1 MKTVKPR
8 KQRRLVAVAAEKE
21 RQKFMGATLS
31 EKLREKYG
39 VRSIPVRKDDTVKI
53 LRGDFAGIEGKVI
66 ETDHRKQRVTVEGV
80 TREKVSGE
88 QKRVPVHVSKVMI
101 TNLNLNDSW
110 RSEKLE
116 RKTEEAKSEEPKET
130 A

>member
-1 MKTVKPR
+1 MTTKPS
-8 KQRRLVAVAAEKE
+8 KQRRQAALATEKDLQ
-21 RQKFMGATLS
+21 RQMRGNLS

-39 VRSIPVRKDDTVKI
+39 IRSVSVRKGDTVKI

-66 ETDHRKQRVTVEGV
+66 ETHRRSQRVTVEGV

-88 QKRVPVHVSKVMI
+88 QTRVPVHVSKI
-101 TNLNLNDSW
+101 TVTSLDMSDRW

-116 RKTEEAKSEEPKET
+116 KKPEEPKET

>member
-1 MKTVKPR
+1 MTTKPS
-8 KQRRLVAVAAEKE
+8 KQRRQAALATEKDLQ
-21 RQKFMGATLS
+21 RQMRGSLS
-31 EKLREKYG
+31 DKLREKYG
-39 VRSIPVRKDDTVKI
+39 MRSVSIRKGDTVKI

-66 ETDHRKQRVTVEGV
+66 ETDRRSQRVTVEGV

-88 QKRVPVHVSKVMI
+88 QIRVPVHTSKIMVTSLDMG
-101 TNLNLNDSW
+101 DRW

-116 RKTEEAKSEEPKET
+116 KKPEEPKES

>member
-1 MKTVKPR
+1 MTTKPS
-8 KQRRLVAVAAEKE
+8 KQRRQAALATEKDLQ
-21 RQKFMGATLS
+21 RQMRGNLS

-39 VRSIPVRKDDTVKI
+39 IRSVSVRKGDTVKI
-53 LRGDFAGIEGKVI
+53 LRGVFAGNEGKVI
-66 ETDHRKQRVTVEGV
+66 ETHRRSQRVTVEGV

-88 QKRVPVHVSKVMI
+88 QTRVPVHVSKI
-101 TNLNLNDSW
+101 TVTSLDMGDRW

-116 RKTEEAKSEEPKET
+116 KKPEEPKES

>member
-1 MKTVKPR
+1 LTTKPS
-8 KQRRLVAVAAEKE
+8 KQRRLAALATEKDLQ
-21 RQKFMGATLS
+21 RQMRGNLS

-39 VRSIPVRKDDTVKI
+39 IRSVSVRKGDTVKI

-66 ETDHRKQRVTVEGV
+66 ETDRRSQRVTVEGV

-88 QKRVPVHVSKVMI
+88 QTRVPVHVSKI
-101 TNLNLNDSW
+101 TVTSLDMGDRW

-116 RKTEEAKSEEPKET
+116 KKPEEPKES

>member
-1 MKTVKPR
+1 MTRKPG
-8 KQRRLVAVAAEKE
+8 KQRKLVALATEKDLQ
-21 RQKFMGATLS
+21 RQMRGNLS

-39 VRSIPVRKDDTVKI
+39 IRSMSVRKGDTVKI

-66 ETDHRKQRVTVEGV
+66 ETHRRSQRVTVEGV

-88 QKRVPVHVSKVMI
+88 QIRIPVHISKITV
-101 TNLNLNDSW
+101 TNLDMSDKW

-116 RKTEEAKSEEPKET
+116 KKPEEPKET

>member
-1 MKTVKPR
+1 LTTKPS
-8 KQRRLVAVAAEKE
+8 KQRRQAALATEKDLQ
-21 RQKFMGATLS
+21 RQMRGNLS

-39 VRSIPVRKDDTVKI
+39 IRSVSVRKGDTVKI

-66 ETDHRKQRVTVEGV
+66 ETHRRSQRVTVEGV

-88 QKRVPVHVSKVMI
+88 QTRVPVHVSKI
-101 TNLNLNDSW
+101 TVTSLDMSDRW

-116 RKTEEAKSEEPKET
+116 KKPEEPKET

>member
-1 MKTVKPR
+1 LTTKPS
-8 KQRRLVAVAAEKE
+8 KQRRQAALATEKDLQ
-21 RQKFMGATLS
+21 RQMRGNLS

-39 VRSIPVRKDDTVKI
+39 IRSVSVRKGDTVKI

-66 ETDHRKQRVTVEGV
+66 ETHRRSQRVTVEGV

-88 QKRVPVHVSKVMI
+88 QTRVPVHVSKI
-101 TNLNLNDSW
+101 TVTSLDMGDRW

-116 RKTEEAKSEEPKET
+116 KKPEEPKES

>member
-1 MKTVKPR
+1 MTTKPS
-8 KQRRLVAVAAEKE
+8 KQRRLAALATEKDLQ
-21 RQKFMGATLS
+21 RQMRGNLS

-39 VRSIPVRKDDTVKI
+39 IRSVSVRKGDTVKI

-66 ETDHRKQRVTVEGV
+66 ETDRRSQRVTVEGV

-88 QKRVPVHVSKVMI
+88 QTRVPVHVSKI
-101 TNLNLNDSW
+101 TVTSLDMGDRW

-116 RKTEEAKSEEPKET
+116 KKPEEPKES

>member
-1 MKTVKPR
+1 MR
-8 KQRRLVAVAAEKE
+8 
-21 RQKFMGATLS
+21 GNLS
-31 EKLREKYG
+31 DKLREKYG
-39 VRSIPVRKDDTVKI
+39 MRSVSIRKGDTVKI

-66 ETDHRKQRVTVEGV
+66 ETDRRSQRVTVEGV

-88 QKRVPVHVSKVMI
+88 QTRVPVHVSKI
-101 TNLNLNDSW
+101 TVTSLDMGDRW

-116 RKTEEAKSEEPKET
+116 KKPEEPKES

>member
-1 MKTVKPR
+1 MTTKPS
-8 KQRRLVAVAAEKE
+8 KQRRQAALATEKDLQ
-21 RQKFMGATLS
+21 RQMRGNLS

-39 VRSIPVRKDDTVKI
+39 IRSVSVRKGDTVKI

-66 ETDHRKQRVTVEGV
+66 ETHRRSQRVTVEGV
-80 TREKVSGE
+80 TREKVSGK
-88 QKRVPVHVSKVMI
+88 QTRVPVHVSKI
-101 TNLNLNDSW
+101 TVTSLDMSDRW

-116 RKTEEAKSEEPKET
+116 KKPEEPKET

>member
-1 MKTVKPR
+1 MTTKPS
-8 KQRRLVAVAAEKE
+8 KQRRQAALATEKDLQ
-21 RQKFMGATLS
+21 RQMRGNLS

-39 VRSIPVRKDDTVKI
+39 IRSVSVRKGDTVKI

-66 ETDHRKQRVTVEGV
+66 ETHRRSQRVTVEGV

-88 QKRVPVHVSKVMI
+88 QTRVPVHVSKI
-101 TNLNLNDSW
+101 TVTSLDMGDRW

-116 RKTEEAKSEEPKET
+116 KKPEEPKES